1 MNQMS
6 LFIDPPGLAESYDGH
21 SVHSWPRGQT
31 TSIHPAQPGVAP
43 VSKPHRRRSCPAL
56 STFPAPVV
64 LSLGNEWL
72 NPAAFLGR
80 PEALH
85 TCQALTERELKG
97 I

>member
-1 MNQMS
+1 MNQTS
-6 LFIDPPGLAESYDGH
+6 LFIDPPGLAESCDGH
-21 SVHSWPRGQT
+21 SVHSWPLGQT
-31 TSIHPAQPGVAP
+31 TSIQPVQPGVAP

-56 STFPAPVV
+56 STFPALVV

-72 NPAAFLGR
+72 SWAAFLGQ

-85 TCQALTERELKG
+85 ICQALLERELKG